1 MRKAIITVGSLW
13 FTAWVNAGQP
23 DLDQYKAKKISPI
36 TEQELAE
43 QEIMFQNDKIKGR
56 SCD

>member
-1 MRKAIITVGSLW
+1 MW

-23 DLDQYKAKKISPI
+23 DLSPLKDKKISPE
-36 TEQELAE
+36 TEAELAE
-43 QEIMFQNDKIKGR
+43 QEQQFQSDKIKGR